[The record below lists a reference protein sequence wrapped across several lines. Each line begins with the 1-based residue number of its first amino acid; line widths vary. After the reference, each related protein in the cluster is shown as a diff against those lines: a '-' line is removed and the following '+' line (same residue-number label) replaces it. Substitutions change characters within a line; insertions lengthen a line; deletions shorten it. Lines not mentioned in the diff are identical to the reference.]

1 MEIVVW
7 QLWGRANN
15 NDLKAVDGNCF
26 LDSSVQNWV
35 LKFGVAT
42 DEDEE
47 ISFVDACNSGVHQ
60 ILASE
65 IGIEVGSVVSNV
77 EVVRIQFVHE
87 ISEGE
92 DGFNISELANF
103 TLDLVT
109 GDRLEL
115 FSCELHGLFPG
126 QLSEGAIFLSGER
139 NGESLLLKTIEGMSG
154 LVTDPLFIDFLVDSW
169 ENSEEV

>member
-1 MEIVVW
+1 M
-7 QLWGRANN
+7 
-15 NDLKAVDGNCF
+15 
-26 LDSSVQNWV
+26 
-35 LKFGVAT
+35 
-42 DEDEE
+42 
-47 ISFVDACNSGVHQ
+47 
-60 ILASE
+60 
-65 IGIEVGSVVSNV
+65 
-77 EVVRIQFVHE
+77 HE

>member
-65 IGIEVGSVVSNV
+65 IGIEVGSIVSNV
-77 EVVRIQFVHE
+77 EVVRI
-87 ISEGE
+87 
-92 DGFNISELANF
+92 
-103 TLDLVT
+103 
-109 GDRLEL
+109 
-115 FSCELHGLFPG
+115 
-126 QLSEGAIFLSGER
+126 
-139 NGESLLLKTIEGMSG
+139 
-154 LVTDPLFIDFLVDSW
+154 
-169 ENSEEV
+169 